1 MRSAS
6 AYFIFNELRLVS
18 WVIVVYPKHVTC
30 FFIFQGNLVSMVS
43 PIFFLPATQRCFLIP
58 LFVLCHEGLKSF
70 FYIGRTKQGLHDRLT
85 EQFKALAKNDNSSAI
100 ADRVDTNGP
109 NTD

>member
-1 MRSAS
+1 MLFNS
-6 AYFIFNELRLVS
+6 FICPLS
-18 WVIVVYPKHVTC
+18 WKAEIV
-30 FFIFQGNLVSMVS
+30 
-43 PIFFLPATQRCFLIP
+43 
-58 LFVLCHEGLKSF
+58 

>member
-1 MRSAS
+1 MGYCRLPETCNVLL
-6 AYFIFNELRLVS
+6 YFSGKPGLHGFANFS
-18 WVIVVYPKHVTC
+18 
-30 FFIFQGNLVSMVS
+30 
-43 PIFFLPATQRCFLIP
+43 LPATQRCFFIP

>member
-1 MRSAS
+1 MGYCRLPETCNVLL
-6 AYFIFNELRLVS
+6 YFSGKPGLHGFANFS
-18 WVIVVYPKHVTC
+18 
-30 FFIFQGNLVSMVS
+30 
-43 PIFFLPATQRCFLIP
+43 LPATQRCFLIP

-85 EQFKALAKNDNSSAI
+85 EQFKALAKNDNSLAI